1 MSDVLLAFRE
11 FVGFLGSILEAYLAQ
26 DAPMVAWAS
35 VALAA
40 LLPRL
45 LPARAPAATSSLLLQ
60 EAIWRCAVGS
70 AA

>member
-40 LLPRL
+40 LPRL